1 MDVSQS
7 LWRVARVAC
16 LWPWPYIYNENGA
29 SRRDIRCSSRG
40 QPCAHTAVT
49 DLGFLS
55 APAPSS
61 MQSTS
66 AHASRDTRSAHACE
80 PARPRSPPLLSTLL
94 RGLHS
99 LSPFTLHVPRVL
111 RSSIRFSLCLQVN
124 FLPVVS
130 ACAAHEGGASLFSHK
145 RRVLVPQLQLG
156 DLAANTRGGVL
167 TRAWHERQDA
177 ARAWTH
183 PPFCRPCTAPGH
195 CPPVSSAAIA
205 R

>member
-1 MDVSQS
+1 MF
-7 LWRVARVAC
+7 VARSAVCTHGRDRFGLSLRARAEQHA
-16 LWPWPYIYNENGA
+16 INE
-29 SRRDIRCSSRG
+29 
-40 QPCAHTAVT
+40 CARLARHTVC
-49 DLGFLS
+49 
-55 APAPSS
+55 
-61 MQSTS
+61 
-66 AHASRDTRSAHACE
+66 TRMLE

-94 RGLHS
+94 IGLHS

-111 RSSIRFSLCLQVN
+111 RSSIRFSLCLQVD

-130 ACAAHEGGASLFSHK
+130 ACAAHEGGASMFSHK

-167 TRAWHERQDA
+167 TRACHERQDA